1 MNEILLSKVKE
12 FRQNNVDALISVD
25 FYAYP
30 TLLRI
35 HVSDIENGTNI
46 MTEEEFKHMQS
57 LEVLIAGKTV
67 LDEYLTVVDP
77 IFIKALLVELEES
90 PDETPALDYFNKDYI
105 KYLDEN
111 LKRWQNNL
119 NKKRLSNYKGR
130 AER

>member
-1 MNEILLSKVKE
+1 
-12 FRQNNVDALISVD
+12 
-25 FYAYP
+25 
-30 TLLRI
+30 
-35 HVSDIENGTNI
+35 

-77 IFIKALLVELEES
+77 IFIKALLVEIEES
-90 PDETPALDYFNKDYI
+90 PDKTPALNYFNKDYI

-111 LKRWQNNL
+111 LKLWQKNL

-130 AER
+130 AGR

>member
-12 FRQNNVDALISVD
+12 FRENNVDALISVD

-111 LKRWQNNL
+111 LKRWQKNL

>member
-12 FRQNNVDALISVD
+12 FRENNVDALISVD

-30 TLLRI
+30 TLLKI